1 MEEGPTEVPEDEDE
15 EIIEEEVIEEEIIET
30 VHRRISMEDPPT
42 ERYNPDDEPEEDI
55 EHVQDQ
61 GAVTSK
67 VSDVCGIKCYAFVV
81 VVVLTKHYI
90 LCLFQYMH
98 TLPVALYSQEARKR
112 E

>member
-1 MEEGPTEVPEDEDE
+1 MACVHFEFFKKQRPSEIGVVDKPINMEEGPTEVPEDEDE
-15 EIIEEEVIEEEIIET
+15 EIIEEEIIEEEIIET

-67 VSDVCGIKCYAFVV
+67 VSNFLQCQ
-81 VVVLTKHYI
+81 VL
-90 LCLFQYMH
+90 CFCCFCCC
-98 TLPVALYSQEARKR
+98 VD
-112 E
+112 